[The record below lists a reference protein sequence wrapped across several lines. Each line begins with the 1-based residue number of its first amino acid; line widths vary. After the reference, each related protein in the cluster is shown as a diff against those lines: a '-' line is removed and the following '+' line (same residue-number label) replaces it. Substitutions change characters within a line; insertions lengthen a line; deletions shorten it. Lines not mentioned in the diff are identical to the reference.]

1 MRILVGDILQSK
13 AQTLINTVNCVGVM
27 GKGIALEFKTRF
39 PDMYEDYVKRCEHGE
54 VKLGVPY
61 LYKTLYPP
69 QIINFPTKRHWRGRS
84 RIEDIESGLGALVK
98 EIRSRGIR
106 SVALP
111 PLGSGL
117 GGLNWADVRARI
129 ERAMAD
135 LLEVRVVVFE
145 PAGEPALPKSMRRG
159 KVPKMTPGRAAL
171 VGLMERYLAG
181 MLDPFVSLLEVH
193 KLMYFMQ
200 EAGEPLR
207 LRFAKGL
214 YGPYAENLRHVLSEI
229 DGYYLS
235 GYGAG
240 GDREVAWAGV
250 TAALHAPPA
259 VPAEQ
264 HPADDVLLYQRAQL
278 DVRRHLQDHRQRD
291 VQVLRAVDD
300 ARRTLA
306 ERPRTRQR
314 FERVAELVEGFESPF
329 GLELL
334 STAHWLATREQ
345 PASENELIQQF
356 YGWAE
361 RKRRFSAN
369 QVRLAANVLKEK
381 GWIPEQPMR

>member
-1 MRILVGDILQSK
+1 
-13 AQTLINTVNCVGVM
+13 
-27 GKGIALEFKTRF
+27 
-39 PDMYEDYVKRCEHGE
+39 
-54 VKLGVPY
+54 
-61 LYKTLYPP
+61 
-69 QIINFPTKRHWRGRS
+69 
-84 RIEDIESGLGALVK
+84 
-98 EIRSRGIR
+98 
-106 SVALP
+106 
-111 PLGSGL
+111 
-117 GGLNWADVRARI
+117 
-129 ERAMAD
+129 MAD

-240 GDREVAWAGV
+240 GD
-250 TAALHAPPA
+250 APDKILEL
-259 VPAEQ
+259 VPG
-264 HPADDVLLYQRAQL
+264 
-278 DVRRHLQDHRQRD
+278 
-291 VQVLRAVDD
+291 AVDD